1 MENLDLTNIEALK
14 AALVEAKALID
25 EKDSKL
31 VEAKA
36 HADAETTRADAEK
49 KRANAETTRADA
61 EKKRADAEKK
71 RADAATAKQSLHAH
85 IYHLYAHCFQTLRV
99 RQKGP
104 ETTAASS
111 TCVLGRTCPR
121 KLLPWNEFPEL
132 HQQKFTDLSNAF
144 GDELLLPPLSHASAV
159 QGMAQKVSHASE
171 IESSLFCSLVIEF
184 PVATI
189 ASTWLEIIS
198 EEAEGVEFCPNTA
211 YIKKICEQVHEYN
224 MQGSDDENSPDEFL
238 DLSSIRADIP
248 EPVTVVSKVNKSLNV
263 KNLLVIKHKPAH
275 LFTPDL
281 LCSVL
286 KDIVDSGSRIFT
298 ESIDPGASSPA
309 SGKIENLKNQEHP
322 PRSQLVANALVQT
335 YHYMVTLGLSYGYLS
350 TGQATILLHINY
362 KEPSELYFHLCV
374 HQKDVSDIPCH
385 GLDDSPAQDS
395 EISSALENGIK
406 NTPYAMVMTMIQL
419 AFNSTNLSV
428 QQIASMQNRLP
439 RFHGS
444 KKPPSDPS
452 SGSGKGNESGNTG
465 SSSLRNP
472 YPQFPPPDGRSSS
485 QHEHDP
491 SKKKQALHVDSY
503 DNSST
508 CRLPRPEYC
517 SQRCLLGLA
526 NGGYL
531 DQSCP
536 NVNLHCKEP
545 SFESSSASV
554 HKKHQ
559 ISLSQLVDI
568 VKAQLDTNLDSD
580 CEVQPNKS
588 GLLGIL
594 VKLTAHPYGYTF
606 VGKGMLNLAL
616 PFIRHELKVY
626 DQLRPVQGEV
636 VPVCLGHVSMQ
647 QTLNYGFQPIRQMLL
662 LSYAGEPVMEMDYG
676 VVNNLESRLLALGV
690 VHGDVREANVTH
702 DAQSGRTML
711 IDFHRSQIIKCPPDS
726 WRIGYYED
734 AAVQKTNSGN
744 AWDNGRPAKR
754 VHLET

>member
-14 AALVEAKALID
+14 AALVKAKALID
-25 EKDSKL
+25 EKDSEL
-31 VEAKA
+31 AA
-36 HADAETTRADAEK
+36 ANARAD
-49 KRANAETTRADA
+49 AETTRADA

-71 RADAATAKQSLHAH
+71 RADAAKAKQSLHAH

-99 RQKGP
+99 QQKGP

-111 TCVLGRTCPR
+111 TSVLGRTCPR
-121 KLLPWNEFPEL
+121 KLLPWNDFPEL

-144 GDELLLPPLSHASAV
+144 GDELLLPPFSDACAL
-159 QGMAQKVSHASE
+159 QRTAQKWTHASE
-171 IESSLFCSLVIEF
+171 NEYSRFCSILVEF

-198 EEAEGVEFCPNTA
+198 EEADEVEFRPNTA
-211 YIKKICEQVHEYN
+211 YIKGIWEQVQEYR
-224 MQGSDDENSPDEFL
+224 MKGSDDENSADEFL

-248 EPVTVVSKVNKSLNV
+248 EPVTVVSAFASRGRRPSLDISNAGRNLKRPATSPPDPDRTQPIKMRSPERTIKPDGTFVRTVNNSPNV
-263 KNLLVIKHKPAH
+263 KNLLVIEHKPAH
-275 LFTPDL
+275 VFTPDL

-374 HQKDVSDIPCH
+374 HQKDVSDIPRR

-428 QQIASMQNRLP
+428 QQIASIQNRLP

-485 QHEHDP
+485 QREHDP
-491 SKKKQALHVDSY
+491 SKKKQAVHVDSY

-508 CRLPRPEYC
+508 CRIPRPEYC

-536 NVNLHCKEP
+536 NVDLHCKEP

-594 VKLTAHPYGYTF
+594 VKLTAHPYGYTLC
-606 VGKGMLNLAL
+606 VMATKAAS
-616 PFIRHELKVY
+616 IHKS
-626 DQLRPVQGEV
+626 Q
-636 VPVCLGHVSMQ
+636 VPIPWL
-647 QTLNYGFQPIRQMLL
+647 
-662 LSYAGEPVMEMDYG
+662 
-676 VVNNLESRLLALGV
+676 
-690 VHGDVREANVTH
+690 
-702 DAQSGRTML
+702 
-711 IDFHRSQIIKCPPDS
+711 
-726 WRIGYYED
+726 
-734 AAVQKTNSGN
+734 
-744 AWDNGRPAKR
+744 
-754 VHLET
+754 HL

>member
-1 MENLDLTNIEALK
+1 MENLDLMNIEALE

-36 HADAETTRADAEK
+36 HADAETT
-49 KRANAETTRADA
+49 
-61 EKKRADAEKK
+61 RADAEKK

-275 LFTPDL
+275 VFTPDL

-439 RFHGS
+439 QFHGS

-517 SQRCLLGLA
+517 SQQCLLGLA

-536 NVNLHCKEP
+536 NVDLHCKEP

-690 VHGDVREANVTH
+690 VHGDVCEANVTH

-726 WRIGYYED
+726 WCIGYYED